1 MPHPLV
7 DQLRFARKE
16 FRRGLEGV
24 SAEDAARRLE
34 PMNPIAWM
42 VGHLAWHE
50 QLLWLDRAQNR
61 IVAPEVQPCG
71 FGAPAANPPLAQM
84 WAAWRT
90 ITEAADPYLDALTP
104 ELLLTHFERDRRR
117 PPESIGTSLRR
128 LTYHYFFHI
137 GESQAVRQ
145 LLGHR
150 DLPTFVGE
158 IGAEAPYRPEGLP

>member
-7 DQLRFARKE
+7 DQLRFTRKE
-16 FRRGLEGV
+16 FRRGLEDVGIE
-24 SAEDAARRLE
+24 AAARRFE
-34 PMNPIAWM
+34 PINPIAWM

-71 FGAPAANPPLAQM
+71 FGAPAANPKADEM

-90 ITEAADPYLDALTP
+90 ITEAADPYLDSLTA
-104 ELLLTHFERDRRR
+104 ETLLGHYDRDRRR
-117 PPESIGTSLRR
+117 PPESIGSSLRR
-128 LTYHYFFHI
+128 LTYHYWFHL

-150 DLPTFVGE
+150 SLPTFVGE
-158 IGAEAPYRPEGLP
+158 IGAEAPYRPEAHP

>member
-16 FRRGLEGV
+16 FRRALEDVG
-24 SAEDAARRLE
+24 AEDAARRVE

-50 QLLWLDRAQNR
+50 QLLWLDRAQDR
-61 IVAPEVQPCG
+61 VVAPEVQPCG
-71 FGAPAANPPLAQM
+71 FGAPAVNPPVDGM
-84 WAAWRT
+84 WAAWRA

-104 ELLLTHFERDRRR
+104 ERLLTHYERDRRR
-117 PPESIGTSLRR
+117 PPESVGTSLRR

-150 DLPTFVGE
+150 DLPTFVGAL
-158 IGAEAPYRPEGLP
+158 GAEAPYRPETRD

>member
-1 MPHPLV
+1 MAHPLV

-34 PMNPIAWM
+34 PMNSIAWM

-50 QLLWLDRAQNR
+50 QLLWLDRAQGR
-61 IVAPEVQPCG
+61 VVAPEVQPCG
-71 FGAPAANPPLAQM
+71 FGAPATNPPVAEM
-84 WAAWRT
+84 WAAWRA
-90 ITEAADPYLDALTP
+90 ITEAADAYLDALTP
-104 ELLLTHFERDRRR
+104 ELLLTHYERDRRR
-117 PPESIGTSLRR
+117 PPESVGTSMRR
-128 LTYHYFFHI
+128 LTYHYFFHL

-150 DLPTFVGE
+150 DLPAFVGE
-158 IGAEAPYRPEGLP
+158 IGAEAPYRLETPP